1 MSIYTQIAYLPII
14 FQVGND
20 NITNIDKILKS
31 KNFLFNNILLLSGGT
46 YSHKVAIRIKLEK
59 LHHHE
64 IVIDNTIE
72 EVQRISGL
80 VYTKR
85 YDLIL
90 AVGGGKVLDVA
101 KRISQ
106 LQRINHISI
115 PTVISNDGLISPISV
130 LKDDKDK
137 TQSISGNMPTGVIID
152 IDIIAKAP
160 DHYLQ
165 AAAGDILSNISA
177 TNDWFYATAINKER
191 INDIGYQL
199 SLLAAQSL
207 INFNNVDLKCE
218 NFLKMIIQG
227 QVNSGI
233 AMALSGSSRPC
244 SGSEHLISHAMD
256 YLGHTK
262 STLHGYQVGVLSL
275 FCLFIQGK
283 LKNAHLEY
291 AQAINLNLDLGDL
304 YNLNE
309 KKWLKIFNLSR
320 SMRPG
325 RVTILDKY
333 SNAELVKK
341 HKEFLE
347 NSQSHY

>member
-46 YSHKVAIRIKLEK
+46 YSRKVATRIKLEK

-137 TQSISGNMPTGVIID
+137 TQSISGIC
-152 IDIIAKAP
+152 
-160 DHYLQ
+160 
-165 AAAGDILSNISA
+165 
-177 TNDWFYATAINKER
+177 R
-191 INDIGYQL
+191 
-199 SLLAAQSL
+199 
-207 INFNNVDLKCE
+207 
-218 NFLKMIIQG
+218 
-227 QVNSGI
+227 
-233 AMALSGSSRPC
+233 
-244 SGSEHLISHAMD
+244 
-256 YLGHTK
+256 
-262 STLHGYQVGVLSL
+262 
-275 FCLFIQGK
+275 
-283 LKNAHLEY
+283 
-291 AQAINLNLDLGDL
+291 
-304 YNLNE
+304 
-309 KKWLKIFNLSR
+309 
-320 SMRPG
+320 
-325 RVTILDKY
+325 RV
-333 SNAELVKK
+333 
-341 HKEFLE
+341 
-347 NSQSHY
+347 